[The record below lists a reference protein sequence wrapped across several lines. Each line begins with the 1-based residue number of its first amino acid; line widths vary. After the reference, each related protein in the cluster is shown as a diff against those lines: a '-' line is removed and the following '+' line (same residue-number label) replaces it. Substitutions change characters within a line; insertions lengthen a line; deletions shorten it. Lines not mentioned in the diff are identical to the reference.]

1 MRHRSRLVLAAGA
14 LIAAPLLVGAVA
26 SSSGGDVRVEVTNL
40 RSIRG
45 VVRACMTSH
54 PERFP
59 RCRGDADAYALV
71 VPASAHVTLDFGP
84 VAPGR
89 YAIALLHDEN
99 GNGKADR
106 ALSLMPKEGYG
117 FSRDAPVRMGP
128 PRFAQAAFEVGRAP
142 VRQTIR
148 MRYML

>member
-1 MRHRSRLVLAAGA
+1 VR
-14 LIAAPLLVGAVA
+14 I
-26 SSSGGDVRVEVTNL
+26 DVTGL
-40 RSIRG
+40 RSAKG

-54 PERFP
+54 PDRFP

-71 VPASAHVTLDFGP
+71 VPAATSVTLNFSE

-99 GNGKADR
+99 GNGRADR

-117 FSRDAPVRMGP
+117 FSRDAPVVMGP
-128 PRFAQAAFEVGRAP
+128 PSFRQAAFDVARAP